1 MKLLNSAL
9 SVLHDLRTN
18 LAGNAGAST
27 ARSSAGMNPPS
38 STEDLAFHLE
48 ERNGFKAKEAA
59 SIFTADQG

>member
-1 MKLLNSAL
+1 MELLNSAL
-9 SVLHDLRTN
+9 SVLHDLRTI

-27 ARSSAGMNPPS
+27 ARSSARMNHRS

-48 ERNGFKAKEAA
+48 DRNGFKAKEEA

>member
-9 SVLHDLRTN
+9 SVLHILRIILT
-18 LAGNAGAST
+18 GKAGAST
-27 ARSSAGMNPPS
+27 ARSSARMNHSS

-48 ERNGFKAKEAA
+48 DRKGFKAKEES